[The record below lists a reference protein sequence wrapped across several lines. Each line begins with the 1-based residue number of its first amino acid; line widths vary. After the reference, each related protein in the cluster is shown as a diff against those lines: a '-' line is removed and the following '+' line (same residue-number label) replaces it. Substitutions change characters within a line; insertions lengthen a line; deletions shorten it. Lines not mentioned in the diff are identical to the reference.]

1 MNKYYQILAFLVM
14 IIFAS
19 CGSQGNKVKDEN
31 KDARLNPKPLDEI
44 NLKIAEDNDND
55 LLYIQR
61 ADYYLS
67 VDKTDS
73 ALRDILIALDIDNE
87 NTSHYIT
94 LSDAYL
100 AMGNP
105 DKCLD
110 ALNRALNLDSENKEA
125 LIKKAQLYLIMRN
138 YENTYSTIS
147 ELIAIDNVN
156 PLAYFIRSMAL
167 LEQADTATAIKN
179 LQVAIDQ
186 NSEYFEAQLQ
196 LGIVLAAQKK
206 PIAINYLQNAINIL
220 PQTIEPYYQLGLFF
234 QENGKT
240 ESAIQT
246 YSSILDINPDFVP
259 ALYNL
264 GYINLVFEHDFV
276 KAIDYFSQVI
286 QIAPNY
292 AEALYNRGYSYEQ
305 LGQKSL
311 AAKDYQ
317 ETLKIKNNYPLAI
330 DGLNRLDLN

>member
-1 MNKYYQILAFLVM
+1 MNKYIKILSFFLLILLV
-14 IIFAS
+14 S
-19 CGSQGNKVKDEN
+19 CSNQANKVKDEN
-31 KDARLNPKPLDEI
+31 QDTAEISNPLAEI
-44 NLKIAEDNDND
+44 NRKISDDINND

-67 VDKTDS
+67 VNKTDS

-87 NTSHYIT
+87 NTNHYIT

-110 ALNRALNLDSENKEA
+110 ALNRAIDLDPENKEA
-125 LIKKAQLYLIMRN
+125 LLKKAQLYLIMRN
-138 YENTYSTIS
+138 YENTYSTLS
-147 ELIAIDNVN
+147 ELIAIDNIN
-156 PLAYFIRSMAL
+156 PIAYFVRAMAL
-167 LEQADTATAIKN
+167 LEQADTANAIKN

-186 NSEYFEAQLQ
+186 NGDYFEAQLQ
-196 LGIVLAAQKK
+196 LGVVLAAQKK
-206 PIAINYLQNAINIL
+206 PLAVKYLQNAINIL

-234 QENGKT
+234 QENGKR
-240 ESAIQT
+240 ESAVQT
-246 YSSILDINPDFVP
+246 YNSILDINPEYVP

-264 GYINLVFEHDFV
+264 GYIYLVYEHDFK
-276 KAIDYFSQVI
+276 KAVDYFSQVA

-305 LGQKSL
+305 LGQMQL
-311 AAKDYQ
+311 ARNDYQ
-317 ETLKIKNNYPLAI
+317 ETLKIRNNYQKAI
-330 DGLNRLDLN
+330 EGLNRLDLN